1 MMHLLPVL
9 FIRSR
14 VAILSWMG
22 SCEYVP
28 SKYQEKSCNLDEYW
42 DTMQR
47 PSSVSLEP
55 QECRK

>member
-1 MMHLLPVL
+1 MNLLPVL

-28 SKYQEKSCNLDEYW
+28 FEYQEKSCNLDEYW
-42 DTMQR
+42 DTMQWS
-47 PSSVSLEP
+47 SSVSLGP
-55 QECRK
+55 QGRRK